1 MKNHHFRGNFH
12 YKWQFSIAMLVCQR
26 VVTMVYKPTNI
37 TGGHHFEPIVDNY
50 PLVIPCRA
58 CRIFSPFGPMIF
70 PMVWLLVSYILHI
83 PGEHMDFP
91 VTCVFFHVVHHVFS
105 KSKTYISICAQYVI
119 HIPKYPHDILSPLSC
134 RFCWLQGEALVY
146 NSWIEEHNLVN
157 VWVYVEYHIT
167 SHGVQTP
174 TQLGDALHPRV
185 KKTPKLIGF
194 PGSGFP
200 LKQFLGYIHGECS
213 ISMEL
218 CAEEK

>member
-58 CRIFSPFGPMIF
+58 CRIFF
-70 PMVWLLVSYILHI
+70 PIWADDFSHGLIVGKLYPTYPRRTHGLPSY
-83 PGEHMDFP
+83 MCF
-91 VTCVFFHVVHHVFS
+91 FFHVVHHVFS

-167 SHGVQTP
+167 SHGV
-174 TQLGDALHPRV
+174 
-185 KKTPKLIGF
+185 
-194 PGSGFP
+194 
-200 LKQFLGYIHGECS
+200 
-213 ISMEL
+213 
-218 CAEEK
+218 